1 MSTEIQNNDFVQYVG
16 VYYAIPAIGGFNI
29 QQYFG
34 GPIPIITDVPT
45 KELDLTLALQ
55 LKIGVKAFNDK
66 LNIVTDNSNNLISSP
81 LDVSGGSFP
90 DKITL
95 QFQDFTPY
103 LTNEN
108 VISVGNFSGMY
119 LDFRRSIINY
129 YKLSSSVTIFDVS
142 GEVQYNQGDFTE
154 NEFINMLSIDPS
166 TNTINSDV
174 SGNMNI
180 YYIPQLMQ
188 NLYDTDPFLNRSNKT
203 INEGFA
209 VGDVILLES
218 GITIRL
224 DLFNKLV
231 APIQYND
238 ISNNINY
245 KEMIVLSKLYNVPLV
260 LHLEDL

>member
-1 MSTEIQNNDFVQYVG
+1 MSTEIQNNDFLKYTG

-29 QQYFG
+29 QQHFG
-34 GPIPIITDVPT
+34 GPIPIITDIPV

-90 DKITL
+90 DKITF
-95 QFQDFTPY
+95 QFQDFIPY

-119 LDFRRSIINY
+119 LDFRRSIVNY
-129 YKLSSSVTIFDVS
+129 YKLSSSVSIFDTS
-142 GEVQYNQGDFTE
+142 GETQYNQGDFTG

-166 TNTINSDV
+166 TNETNSDI
-174 SGNMNI
+174 SGNMSI

-188 NLYDTDPFLNRSNKT
+188 NLYDNDPFLNRSNKT
-203 INEGFA
+203 IHEGF
-209 VGDVILLES
+209 VEGDVILLES

-224 DLFNKLV
+224 DLYNKAV
-231 APIQYND
+231 TPITGTD
-238 ISNNINY
+238 ISNVNFE
-245 KEMIVLSKLYNVPLV
+245 EMILLSKSYNAPLV

>member
-1 MSTEIQNNDFVQYVG
+1 MSTEIQNNDFLKYTG

-29 QQYFG
+29 QQHFG
-34 GPIPIITDVPT
+34 GPIPIITDIPV

-119 LDFRRSIINY
+119 LDFRRSIVNY
-129 YKLSSSVTIFDVS
+129 YKLSSSVSIFDTS
-142 GEVQYNQGDFTE
+142 GETQYNQGDFTG

-166 TNTINSDV
+166 TNETNSDI
-174 SGNMNI
+174 SGNMSI

-188 NLYDTDPFLNRSNKT
+188 NLYDNDPFLNRSNKT
-203 INEGFA
+203 IHEGF
-209 VGDVILLES
+209 VEGDVILLES

-224 DLFNKLV
+224 DLYNKAV
-231 APIQYND
+231 TPITGTD
-238 ISNNINY
+238 ISNVNFE
-245 KEMIVLSKLYNVPLV
+245 EMILLSKSYNAPLV